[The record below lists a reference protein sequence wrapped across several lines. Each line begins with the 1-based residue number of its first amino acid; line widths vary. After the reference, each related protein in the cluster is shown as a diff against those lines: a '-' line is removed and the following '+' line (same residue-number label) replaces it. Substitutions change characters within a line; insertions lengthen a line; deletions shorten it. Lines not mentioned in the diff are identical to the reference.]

1 MDESIKAALT
11 QNASSGNGGKKVMI
25 NGREIT
31 LGPDIMNII
40 NGPAKLQAVKA
51 VQERYGLGLKEAKD
65 LVDQVQGVSPGAS
78 SGKGCMITL
87 LIILTTSV
95 SAFFFL

>member
-11 QNASSGNGGKKVMI
+11 QNASSGYGGKKVMI

-31 LGPDIMNII
+31 LGPDIMNLI

-65 LVDQVQGVSPGAS
+65 VVDQVRGESSGGA

-87 LIILTTSV
+87 LIVLTSSV
-95 SAFFFL
+95 SVFFFL

>member
-31 LGPDIMNII
+31 LGPDIMNLI

-51 VQERYGLGLKEAKD
+51 VQQRYGLGLKEAKD
-65 LVDQVQGVSPGAS
+65 VVDQVQGVSPGAS
-78 SGKGCMITL
+78 SSKGCMITL
-87 LIILTTSV
+87 LIILTSSV

>member
-11 QNASSGNGGKKVMI
+11 QNASSGYGGKKVMI

-31 LGPDIMNII
+31 LGPDIMNLI

-65 LVDQVQGVSPGAS
+65 VVDQVH
-78 SGKGCMITL
+78 CL
-87 LIILTTSV
+87 LS
-95 SAFFFL
+95 